1 MKKIYLAILLTC
13 LSTSCFAAPLLTADD
28 FMPPIQAPEEQREA
42 LRTVQHPEEIH
53 TFTSPDSNI
62 TTTTARTLQDAINDF
77 IKSHT
82 TTGAKRIGTPDGNY
96 AYVATGLGVY
106 DKSMRNINA
115 VRLSQRAAYLR
126 GLMNAKVELSK
137 MLSDMEIAGME
148 ILANQN
154 DNSNTADSSSTSLG
168 IAMHEKGDSNVA
180 AVLKGY
186 VTYDIFDD
194 GEGTVYVTIVSTPK
208 TMGKYSRPVNDTLL
222 ADNVRDG
229 MNAILAEIQS
239 GVVPPVGGRI
249 VDVPN
254 TGEIAF
260 VGFGSAL
267 VQRASNPAMRANLR
281 INAGKIAV
289 MRAERELCG
298 IITGDKVNGQASY
311 RESLKQEFTEDFT
324 AIEAVDPMNNLV
336 SSNDLEQVNNAK
348 SNFSHI
354 QNFNEAITT
363 AARGILP
370 PGVNRSSW
378 FDDEGVWAYAV
389 AIYVPSITNRAASDA
404 QTMRDSQILQPV
416 QTEQEIKKR
425 QEQERLIQG
434 PMYNDSGKFKPGV
447 TGTIKQNL

>member
-1 MKKIYLAILLTC
+1 MKKFYLAVLLTC

-137 MLSDMEIAGME
+137 MH
-148 ILANQN
+148 
-154 DNSNTADSSSTSLG
+154 TADSSSTSLG

-186 VTYDIFDD
+186 VTYDTFDD

-311 RESLKQEFTEDFT
+311 RESLKQELT
-324 AIEAVDPMNNLV
+324 L
-336 SSNDLEQVNNAK
+336 
-348 SNFSHI
+348 
-354 QNFNEAITT
+354 
-363 AARGILP
+363 
-370 PGVNRSSW
+370 
-378 FDDEGVWAYAV
+378 
-389 AIYVPSITNRAASDA
+389 
-404 QTMRDSQILQPV
+404 
-416 QTEQEIKKR
+416 
-425 QEQERLIQG
+425 
-434 PMYNDSGKFKPGV
+434 
-447 TGTIKQNL
+447 